1 MCGLQKRGAPINKFM
16 LLPALAL
23 CGGPWV
29 AASADAVA
37 PPREAQISFANKDG
51 IVDWQVVDDKTV
63 LVKDRGGRWYKA
75 TLFNSCFDLPSASQ
89 RLQFKT
95 NANGTFD
102 KFSTIIVRDQRCQL
116 TSFVATTAPPKKS
129 KAVSPAAAAAP
140 ASTP

>member
-1 MCGLQKRGAPINKFM
+1 MNKLM

-23 CGGPWV
+23 CAGLSV
-29 AASADAVA
+29 AASSDAVA

-51 IVDWQVVDDKTV
+51 IVNWQVVDDKTV

-75 TLFNSCFDLPSASQ
+75 TLFNSCFDLPAASQ
-89 RLQFKT
+89 RLEFKA

-116 TSFVATTAPPKKS
+116 TSFVASTAPPKKS
-129 KAVSPAAAAAP
+129 KADSPPPAAAQAT
-140 ASTP
+140 TP

>member
-1 MCGLQKRGAPINKFM
+1 M
-16 LLPALAL
+16 LLPVLAL
-23 CGGPWV
+23 CAGLSMAAPSDAPV
-29 AASADAVA
+29 AQ
-37 PPREAQISFANKDG
+37 PREAQISFADRNG

-89 RLQFKT
+89 RLEFKS

-116 TSFVATTAPPKKS
+116 TSFVATTAPPKKP
-129 KAVSPAAAAAP
+129 KASAAGPVVSPATATAP
-140 ASTP
+140 TP